1 MSYFKRFPGGESNK
15 FLVRLGA
22 LTWIL
27 IYGGL
32 LTLLLGL
39 WVESGDD
46 NTSEMM
52 MVGGAIAAAAG
63 VVLIYVRSRMNGQP

>member
-15 FLVRLGA
+15 FLTRLGT

-46 NTSEMM
+46 STSN
-52 MVGGAIAAAAG
+52 VLIVSGAIAAVAG
-63 VVLIYVRSRMNGQP
+63 VVLIYVRSTMNDRP